1 MAVNNGAE
9 QFSAFAALTGFD
21 EIIKEHERITE
32 NRRDMA
38 EDAAAELSE
47 KMSRVQKGSV
57 IRLIFYGRD
66 TYRTVEGTVDNID
79 FIYRFIKICGKR
91 IDFDD
96 VADVEIK

>member
-1 MAVNNGAE
+1 MAANNGAE

-32 NRRDMA
+32 NRREMA

-57 IRLIFYGRD
+57 IKLVFYGKD
-66 TYRTVEGTVDNID
+66 TYKTVEGTVDNID
-79 FIYRFIKICGKR
+79 FIYRFLKIGGKK
-91 IDFDD
+91 IVFDD
-96 VADVEIK
+96 VADIEIK